1 MKIRVFALC
10 VMLCAFAAAQ
20 VPNPTSQPPSDQNN
34 NNGYAEGTTT
44 NQSGETVPLFKV
56 QVVSRT
62 IEAVNYRHLG
72 GETKVGMVGTTLMPQ
87 AKGDAHVDSR
97 HGRVVIGAK
106 MDKLGDPTQFG
117 AEYLTYVLW
126 AITPEGRAQ
135 NLGELPMKGDHAQLD
150 VTTGLQTFG
159 LIVTAEP
166 YFAVTTPSDVVVM
179 ENKILPDTKGQIE
192 EVTAKYE
199 LLPRGQYIKTE
210 NASALKPLVE
220 DENQDHH
227 KVPLGLLEARN
238 ALRLAEAAGADQ
250 YAADS
255 IAKAQASLDRA
266 EDYYHRK
273 QWKPVETAARDAAQN
288 AEDARVI
295 TLRRREQESVA
306 QAQERERQRVEE
318 ARARAAEAEAQR
330 QHAEAQRQ
338 KEAEQRAQA
347 EQDLQAAQQARQQ
360 AEQAQ
365 QQADQA
371 RRAALQ
377 AQQDAEQ
384 QRQAAEQQRL
394 AAEQQA
400 QQAQQ
405 QAQQA
410 QLQAQQAEQQK
421 EQLRQRL
428 QQQLNSILQ
437 TRDSA
442 RGLIVNMSDVLFDL
456 NKYTL
461 KPGAREKLAKVAGIL
476 LAYPDLKVQVEGYT
490 DSTGTPDYNQ
500 QLSER
505 RAMTVRDYLVGQGI
519 NLNNV
524 TAQGFGQ
531 NDPVATNATAS
542 GRQQNRR
549 VQMVV
554 SGEPI
559 GNVASAQGM
568 SSSPADQQQSQN
580 EQYQNQQQPAATQPA
595 QQMQPMQTQPQMPQQ
610 EQSSVPR

>member
-1 MKIRVFALC
+1 
-10 VMLCAFAAAQ
+10 
-20 VPNPTSQPPSDQNN
+20 
-34 NNGYAEGTTT
+34 
-44 NQSGETVPLFKV
+44 

-72 GETKVGMVGTTLMPQ
+72 GETKVGLVGTTLMPQ

-97 HGRVVIGAK
+97 HGRVVISAK
-106 MDKLGDPTQFG
+106 MDKIGDPTQFG
-117 AEYLTYVLW
+117 PEYLTYVLW

-135 NLGELPMKGDHAQLD
+135 NLGELPMKDDHAQLD

-179 ENKILPDTKGQIE
+179 ENKVLPDTKGQIE

-199 LLPRGQYIKTE
+199 LLPRGQYTKTE
-210 NASALKPLVE
+210 SASGLKPLVE

-255 IAKAQASLDRA
+255 IAKAQASLERA
-266 EDYYHRK
+266 EDYYRRK

-295 TLRRREQESVA
+295 ALRRREQESIA
-306 QAQERERQRVEE
+306 QAQERQRQRVEE
-318 ARARAAEAEAQR
+318 ARARAAEAEAQ
-330 QHAEAQRQ
+330 QQ
-338 KEAEQRAQA
+338 KEA

-365 QQADQA
+365 QQAEQA
-371 RRAALQ
+371 RQAALQ

-410 QLQAQQAEQQK
+410 QLQA
-421 EQLRQRL
+421 R
-428 QQQLNSILQ
+428 
-437 TRDSA
+437 
-442 RGLIVNMSDVLFDL
+442 
-456 NKYTL
+456 
-461 KPGAREKLAKVAGIL
+461 
-476 LAYPDLKVQVEGYT
+476 
-490 DSTGTPDYNQ
+490 
-500 QLSER
+500 SE
-505 RAMTVRDYLVGQGI
+505 
-519 NLNNV
+519 
-524 TAQGFGQ
+524 
-531 NDPVATNATAS
+531 
-542 GRQQNRR
+542 
-549 VQMVV
+549 
-554 SGEPI
+554 E
-559 GNVASAQGM
+559 
-568 SSSPADQQQSQN
+568 
-580 EQYQNQQQPAATQPA
+580 
-595 QQMQPMQTQPQMPQQ
+595 
-610 EQSSVPR
+610 

>member
-1 MKIRVFALC
+1 MNIRVSALC
-10 VMLCAFAAAQ
+10 VLLCGFAFGQ
-20 VPNPTSQPPSDQNN
+20 VPNPTSQPPADQQPDR
-34 NNGYAEGTTT
+34 GYAQGTAT
-44 NQSGETVPLFKV
+44 NPNGETVPLFRV

-62 IEAVNYRHLG
+62 IDAVNYRHLG

-97 HGRVVIGAK
+97 HGRVVISAK
-106 MDKLGDPTQFG
+106 LDKIGDPAQFG
-117 AEYLTYVLW
+117 PEYLTYVMW

-135 NLGELPMKGDHAQLD
+135 NLGELPLKGDHAQLD

-159 LIVTAEP
+159 LIITAEP
-166 YFAVTTPSDVVVM
+166 YFAVTTPSDVVVA
-179 ENKILPDTKGQIE
+179 ENKVLPDTKGQIE
-192 EVTAKYE
+192 EVSAKYE
-199 LLPRGQYIKTE
+199 LLPRGQYTKTE
-210 NASALKPLVE
+210 SVSGLKPLVNE
-220 DENQDHH
+220 DHEHH
-227 KVPLGLLEARN
+227 RVPLDLLEARN
-238 ALRLAEAAGADQ
+238 ALRLAEAAQADQ

-266 EDYYHRK
+266 EDYYQRK

-295 TLRRREQESVA
+295 ALRRREQESIQ
-306 QAQERERQRVEE
+306 QARERERQRVEQ
-318 ARARAAEAEAQR
+318 ARAQAAEAEAQR
-330 QHAEAQRQ
+330 QH
-338 KEAEQRAQA
+338 EAEQRSRA

-360 AEQAQ
+360 AELAQ

-371 RRAALQ
+371 RQAALQ
-377 AQQDAEQ
+377 AQQEAEQ

-400 QQAQQ
+400 QQSQQ

-442 RGLIVNMSDVLFDL
+442 RGLIVNMSDVLFDT

-461 KPGAREKLAKVAGIL
+461 KSGAREKLAKVAGIL

-490 DSTGTPDYNQ
+490 DSTGGPEYNQ
-500 QLSER
+500 RLSEQ
-505 RAMTVRDYLVGQGI
+505 RAMTVRDYLTAQGI

-531 NDPVATNATAS
+531 NDPVATNATAA

-559 GNVASAQGM
+559 GSVASAQSLP
-568 SSSPADQQQSQN
+568 SSGPADQLYPT
-580 EQYQNQQQPAATQPA
+580 EQYQNQTAQPAASQPA
-595 QQMQPMQTQPQMPQQ
+595 RQPMQTTPQAQESQPPQN
-610 EQSSVPR
+610 PR

>member
-1 MKIRVFALC
+1 MNIRVPALC
-10 VMLCAFAAAQ
+10 VLLCGFVVAQ
-20 VPNPTSQPPSDQNN
+20 VPNPTSQPAAEQQQDR
-34 NNGYAEGTTT
+34 GYAQGTTT
-44 NQSGETVPLFKV
+44 NPSGETVPLFKV

-72 GETKVGMVGTTLMPQ
+72 GETKVGMVGSTLMPQ
-87 AKGDAHVDSR
+87 AKGEAHVDSR
-97 HGRVVIGAK
+97 HGRVVISAK
-106 MDKLGDPTQFG
+106 FDKISDPAQFG
-117 AEYLTYVLW
+117 PEYLTYVLW

-135 NLGELPMKGDHAQLD
+135 NLGELPLKGDHAQLD

-159 LIVTAEP
+159 LIVSAEP

-199 LLPRGQYIKTE
+199 LLPRGQYSKTE
-210 NASALKPLVE
+210 TAAGVKPLLNE
-220 DENQDHH
+220 DQEHH

-238 ALRLAEAAGADQ
+238 ALRLAEAAQADQ

-255 IAKAQASLDRA
+255 LAKAQASLDRA
-266 EDYYHRK
+266 EDYYRRK

-295 TLRRREQESVA
+295 ALRRREQESVA
-306 QAQERERQRVEE
+306 QARERERQRVEQ
-318 ARARAAEAEAQR
+318 ARAEAAEAEAQR
-330 QHAEAQRQ
+330 QR
-338 KEAEQRAQA
+338 EAEQRSRA

-360 AEQAQ
+360 AELAQ

-371 RRAALQ
+371 RQAALQ

-384 QRQAAEQQRL
+384 QKQAAEQQRL

-442 RGLIVNMSDVLFDL
+442 RGLIVNMSDVLFDT
-456 NKYTL
+456 NRYTL

-490 DSTGTPDYNQ
+490 DSTGAADYNQ
-500 QLSER
+500 RLSEQ
-505 RAMTVRDYLVGQGI
+505 RAMTVRDYLTAQGI
-519 NLNNV
+519 NINNV

-531 NDPVATNATAS
+531 NDPVASNATAA

-559 GNVASAQGM
+559 GNLASAQAMPSNG
-568 SSSPADQQQSQN
+568 PAAQQYPTD
-580 EQYQNQQQPAATQPA
+580 QYQNQGTQPAASQPS
-595 QQMQPMQTQPQMPQQ
+595 QQMQETPQTQQPQMPQQ
-610 EQSSVPR
+610 QQSTIPR

>member
-1 MKIRVFALC
+1 
-10 VMLCAFAAAQ
+10 
-20 VPNPTSQPPSDQNN
+20 
-34 NNGYAEGTTT
+34 
-44 NQSGETVPLFKV
+44 
-56 QVVSRT
+56 
-62 IEAVNYRHLG
+62 
-72 GETKVGMVGTTLMPQ
+72 
-87 AKGDAHVDSR
+87 
-97 HGRVVIGAK
+97 
-106 MDKLGDPTQFG
+106 
-117 AEYLTYVLW
+117 
-126 AITPEGRAQ
+126 
-135 NLGELPMKGDHAQLD
+135 
-150 VTTGLQTFG
+150 
-159 LIVTAEP
+159 
-166 YFAVTTPSDVVVM
+166 
-179 ENKILPDTKGQIE
+179 ENK
-192 EVTAKYE
+192 
-199 LLPRGQYIKTE
+199 
-210 NASALKPLVE
+210 
-220 DENQDHH
+220 DHH

-238 ALRLAEAAGADQ
+238 AVRLAEGAEADQ

-255 IAKAQASLDRA
+255 LAKAQASLERA

-318 ARARAAEAEAQR
+318 ARARATEAEAQ
-330 QHAEAQRQ
+330 QQ
-338 KEAEQRAQA
+338 KEAEQRARA

-360 AEQAQ
+360 AELAQ

-371 RRAALQ
+371 RQAALQ
-377 AQQDAEQ
+377 AQQEAEQ
-384 QRQAAEQQRL
+384 QRQAAEQQRV

-442 RGLIVNMSDVLFDL
+442 RGLIVNMSDVLFDT

-505 RAMTVRDYLVGQGI
+505 RAMTVRDYLIGQGI

-531 NDPVATNATAS
+531 NDPVASNATAS

-568 SSSPADQQQSQN
+568 PSSGPGDQAQPEPQGEN
-580 EQYQNQQQPAATQPA
+580 PNAQPAGTPA
-595 QQMQPMQTQPQMPQQ
+595 APQMQQTPQTQSPQMPQQ
-610 EQSSVPR
+610 QPPVPR

>member
-1 MKIRVFALC
+1 MKIRVLALC
-10 VMLCAFAAAQ
+10 LSLCAFAAAQ
-20 VPNPTSQPPSDQNN
+20 VPNPTSQPPADQNN
-34 NNGYAEGTTT
+34 NNGYAQGTTT
-44 NQSGETVPLFKV
+44 NQAGETVPLFKV

-72 GETKVGMVGTTLMPQ
+72 GETKVGLVGTTLMPQ

-97 HGRVVIGAK
+97 HGRVVISAK

-117 AEYLTYVLW
+117 PEYLTYVLW

-199 LLPRGQYIKTE
+199 LLPRGQYTKTE

-220 DENQDHH
+220 DENHDHH

-238 ALRLAEAAGADQ
+238 AVRLAEAAEADQ

-255 IAKAQASLDRA
+255 LAKAQASLDRA
-266 EDYYHRK
+266 EDYYRRK

-295 TLRRREQESVA
+295 ALRRREQEAVA

-318 ARARAAEAEAQR
+318 ARARAAE
-330 QHAEAQRQ
+330 AEAQRQ

-371 RRAALQ
+371 RQAALQ
-377 AQQDAEQ
+377 AQQEAER

-428 QQQLNSILQ
+428 QQQLNAILQ

-442 RGLIVNMSDVLFDL
+442 RGLIVNMSDVLFDT

-490 DSTGTPDYNQ
+490 DSTGTPEYNQ

-505 RAMTVRDYLVGQGI
+505 RAMTVRDYLVAQGI

-531 NDPVATNATAS
+531 NDPVASNATAA

-559 GNVASAQGM
+559 GNVASAQGLP
-568 SSSPADQQQSQN
+568 SAGPAEQQQAPN
-580 EQYQNQQQPAATQPA
+580 EQYQNQQQQPAATQPT
-595 QQMQPMQTQPQMPQQ
+595 QQTQPPQTQPQMPQQ
-610 EQSSVPR
+610 QQSTIPR

>member
-1 MKIRVFALC
+1 MNLKVSALC
-10 VMLCAFAAAQ
+10 VLLCGFAFGQ
-20 VPNPTSQPPSDQNN
+20 VPNPTSQPPADQNT
-34 NNGYAEGTTT
+34 NGYAQGTTT

-72 GETKVGMVGTTLMPQ
+72 GETKVGLVGTTLMPQ

-97 HGRVVIGAK
+97 HGRVVISAK
-106 MDKLGDPTQFG
+106 MDKIGDSTQFG
-117 AEYLTYVLW
+117 PEYLTYVLW

-135 NLGELPMKGDHAQLD
+135 NLGELPLKDDHAQLD

-179 ENKILPDTKGQIE
+179 ENKVLKDTKGQIE

-199 LLPRGQYIKTE
+199 LLPRGQYTKTE
-210 NASALKPLVE
+210 SAHELKPLVE
-220 DENQDHH
+220 DESKDHH

-238 ALRLAEAAGADQ
+238 AVRLAEAAEADQ

-255 IAKAQASLDRA
+255 LAKAQASLDRA
-266 EDYYHRK
+266 EDYYRRK
-273 QWKPVETAARDAAQN
+273 QWKPVETAARDSAQN

-295 TLRRREQESVA
+295 SLRRREQQSVA
-306 QAQERERQRVEE
+306 QAQERQRQRVEE
-318 ARARAAEAEAQR
+318 ARARATAAEAEQQR
-330 QHAEAQRQ
+330 ET
-338 KEAEQRAQA
+338 EQRARA
-347 EQDLQAAQQARQQ
+347 EQDLQAAQTARQQ

-365 QQADQA
+365 QQAEQA
-371 RRAALQ
+371 RQAAAD
-377 AQQDAEQ
+377 AQQQ
-384 QRQAAEQQRL
+384 AEQQRL
-394 AAEQQA
+394 AAQQQA
-400 QQAQQ
+400 EQSQQ

-437 TRDSA
+437 TKDSA
-442 RGLIVNMSDVLFDL
+442 RGLIVNMSDVLFDT

-461 KPGAREKLAKVAGIL
+461 KPGAREKLAKVSGIL

-490 DSTGTPDYNQ
+490 DSTGTPEYNQ
-500 QLSER
+500 RLSEQ

-519 NLNNV
+519 NMNAV

-531 NDPVATNATAS
+531 NDPVASNANAS

-568 SSSPADQQQSQN
+568 PSSGPGD
-580 EQYQNQQQPAATQPA
+580 QNQMEPQGENPNAQPAAAPA
-595 QQMQPMQTQPQMPQQ
+595 TPQMQSPQMPQQ
-610 EQSSVPR
+610 QQQPPVPR

>member
-1 MKIRVFALC
+1 MKLSVSALC
-10 VMLCAFAAAQ
+10 LLLCGFAAAQ
-20 VPNPTSQPPSDQNN
+20 VPNPTSQPPADQNA
-34 NNGYAEGTTT
+34 NGYAQSTTT
-44 NQSGETVPLFKV
+44 TPTGETVPLFKV

-62 IEAVNYRHLG
+62 LEAVNYRHLG
-72 GETKVGMVGTTLMPQ
+72 GETKLGMDGTTLMPQ
-87 AKGDAHVDSR
+87 AKGEAKVDSR
-97 HGRVVIGAK
+97 HGRVVINAK
-106 MDKLGDPTQFG
+106 FDKIGPPTQFG
-117 AEYLTYVLW
+117 PEYLTYVMW

-150 VTTGLQTFG
+150 VTTDLQTFG
-159 LIVTAEP
+159 MIVTAEP
-166 YFAVTTPSDVVVM
+166 YFAVTQPSDVVVI
-179 ENKILPDTKGQIE
+179 ENRVLPETKGQVE

-199 LLPRGQYIKTE
+199 LLPRGQYVKVESNRTVP
-210 NASALKPLVE
+210 PLAE
-220 DENQDHH
+220 EERHGKR
-227 KVPLGLLEARN
+227 KVPLDLLEARN
-238 ALRLAEAAGADQ
+238 AVRLAEAADAGK
-250 YAADS
+250 YAPDS
-255 IAKAQASLDRA
+255 LAKAQAALDRA
-266 EDYYHRK
+266 EDYFSRK
-273 QWKPVETAARDAAQN
+273 QGKPVGTAARDAAQA

-295 TLRRREQESVA
+295 AIRRHEQQSIAEAREQE
-306 QAQERERQRVEE
+306 RQRAEE
-318 ARARAAEAEAQR
+318 ARARAEAAEAQ
-330 QHAEAQRQ
+330 QQR
-338 KEAEQRAQA
+338 EAEQRARA
-347 EQDLQAAQQARQQ
+347 EQDRLAAEQARQQ
-360 AEQAQ
+360 AESAQ
-365 QQADQA
+365 QQAEQA
-371 RRAALQ
+371 RQAALQ
-377 AQQDAEQ
+377 AQQEAEQ

-421 EQLRQRL
+421 EELRQRL

-437 TRDSA
+437 TRDTA

-490 DSTGTPDYNQ
+490 DSTGRPEYNQ
-500 QLSER
+500 RLSEQ
-505 RAMTVRDYLVGQGI
+505 RAMTVRDYLVAQGI

-531 NDPVATNATAS
+531 NDPVATNATAE

-559 GNVASAQGM
+559 GTVASAQNQ
-568 SSSPADQQQSQN
+568 PATGPAEQQQYQAQPAAAP
-580 EQYQNQQQPAATQPA
+580 QYQPQQQTPPPQMPEQQQPTI
-595 QQMQPMQTQPQMPQQ
+595 
-610 EQSSVPR
+610 PR

>member
-10 VMLCAFAAAQ
+10 LSLCAFAAAQ
-20 VPNPTSQPPSDQNN
+20 VPNPTSQPPSDQDN
-34 NNGYAEGTTT
+34 NNGYAQGTAT

-72 GETKVGMVGTTLMPQ
+72 GETKVGMLGTTLMPQ

-97 HGRVVIGAK
+97 HGRVVISAK
-106 MDKLGDPTQFG
+106 VDKVGDPTQFG
-117 AEYLTYVLW
+117 PEYLTYVLW

-199 LLPRGQYIKTE
+199 LLPRGQYTKTE

-220 DENQDHH
+220 DENHDHN

-255 IAKAQASLDRA
+255 LAKAQASLDRA

-295 TLRRREQESVA
+295 TLRRREQQSIA

-318 ARARAAEAEAQR
+318 ARARAAE
-330 QHAEAQRQ
+330 AEAQRQ

-365 QQADQA
+365 QQAEQA
-371 RRAALQ
+371 RQAAQQ

-410 QLQAQQAEQQK
+410 QLQAQQADQQK

-442 RGLIVNMSDVLFDL
+442 RGLIVNMSDVLFDT

-490 DSTGTPDYNQ
+490 DSTGKPDYNQ

-531 NDPVATNATAS
+531 NDPVASNTTAS

-568 SSSPADQQQSQN
+568 PATGPADQQQTQN
-580 EQYQNQQQPAATQPA
+580 EQYGQNQQQPTAAEPSQ
-595 QQMQPMQTQPQMPQQ
+595 QQMQPTQTQPQMPQQ
-610 EQSSVPR
+610 QQSTIPR